1 MAESSIKE
9 KLENNLDNLG
19 LGLYD
24 NSLYFLLNFVV
35 SLKLLLK
42 MFFKK
47 KERKSAV
54 LKSMVMSA
62 DKNMEPN
69 NWTTVFPSIIHGYQ
83 VYPSL

>member
-24 NSLYFLLNFVV
+24 NSLYLLLNFVV

-42 MFFKK
+42 MFF
-47 KERKSAV
+47 
-54 LKSMVMSA
+54 
-62 DKNMEPN
+62 
-69 NWTTVFPSIIHGYQ
+69 
-83 VYPSL
+83 